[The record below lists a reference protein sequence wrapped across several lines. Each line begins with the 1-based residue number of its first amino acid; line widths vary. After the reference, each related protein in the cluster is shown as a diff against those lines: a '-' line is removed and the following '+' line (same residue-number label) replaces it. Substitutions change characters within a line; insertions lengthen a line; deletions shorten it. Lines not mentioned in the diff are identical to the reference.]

1 MKPQKAKQVIAQS
14 KATFYKTMKQTS
26 ENVREE
32 VRCFFLLAKIIAE
45 TASLEFVAN
54 GIAMKE
60 MKKEGILVASEK
72 LSTASTSGSANMA
85 AITVPR
91 STSKMALKQVQ
102 VGLSTFSTT
111 SSPLSSNK
119 LCSSRVFC
127 KFKGFERCY
136 YFKLS

>member
-1 MKPQKAKQVIAQS
+1 
-14 KATFYKTMKQTS
+14 MKQTS

-119 LCSSRVFC
+119 LCSSRVF
-127 KFKGFERCY
+127 
-136 YFKLS
+136 